1 VRKQTR
7 QLIGAV
13 LELDTSHLVKS
24 LDEAEVRRNTAQFLG
39 LLALLGIV
47 VIIMQLMR
55 VGSFDVA
62 FITVGI
68 LWAAFYLIAAA
79 VVYFGNPNKVWCV
92 RISLLIIT
100 AEGLVAIVR
109 WVIYQDPSP
118 DADTIIGILIGL
130 TLGALLLP
138 WTPRQTLGLSS
149 IWVFGASLSLLF
161 THHAE
166 EFSIPASVFAYIA
179 VTVPGIMISFFRSSR
194 LQDQFKLHFLQT
206 KYNEVREEVL
216 AAKNI
221 HERGFPK
228 PKSSG
233 DIRFTYIY
241 RPMSQIGGDSIFASI
256 ERPGDAQSPVTLV
269 LFDVTGHGLS
279 AALTA
284 NRLQGEL
291 MRIMGEDPTIGPAD
305 LLTKLDRYVCLTL
318 ADAAVLVTAVAIN
331 ADPKQGIIR
340 IANAGHPA
348 AILRNARGGI
358 QRFDP
363 TAPVLGV
370 GVGDELKP
378 TVEEHPF
385 ETGDSL
391 IAYTD
396 GVSEAAIDQSGQM
409 YETSG
414 VERVLQED
422 WTEQSQRWPEKIL
435 ADVEKRRAGSA
446 SDDILIVELYRA

>member
-1 VRKQTR
+1 MHKQT
-7 QLIGAV
+7 QELVGAV
-13 LELDTSHLVKS
+13 LKVDTSHLVNS

-39 LLALLGIV
+39 LLALLGVV
-47 VIIMQLMR
+47 VIVMQSMR
-55 VGSFDVA
+55 VESIDVA
-62 FITVGI
+62 FLVVGI
-68 LWAAFYLIAAA
+68 VWAAFYLFAAGI
-79 VVYFGNPNKVWCV
+79 VYFGNPTKVWCV

-109 WVIYQDPSP
+109 WVIYKDPSP
-118 DADTIIGILIGL
+118 DADTIIGVLIGL

-138 WTPRQTLGLSS
+138 WTPRQTLGLSA
-149 IWVFGASLSLLF
+149 IWILGAVLSLFF

-166 EFSIPASVFAYIA
+166 EFSIPASIFAYIA
-179 VTVPGIMISFFRSSR
+179 VAVPGVMISFFRSSR

-206 KYNEVREEVL
+206 KYNEVREEVQ

-233 DIRFTYIY
+233 DIRFTYAY

-256 ERPGDAQSPVTLV
+256 ERPSDALSPVTIV

-291 MRIMGEDPTIGPAD
+291 MRIMGEEPTIGPGE
-305 LLTKLDRYVCLTL
+305 LLTKLDRYICLTL
-318 ADAAVLVTAVAIN
+318 ADAAVLVTAVAMR
-331 ADPKQGIIR
+331 ADPEHGIIR
-340 IANAGHPA
+340 IANAGHPS
-348 AILRNARGGI
+348 AILRSARGTT
-358 QRFDP
+358 QRFDS

-378 TVEEHPF
+378 IVEEHAF
-385 ETGDSL
+385 EPGDSL

-396 GVSEAAIDQSGQM
+396 GVSESLNQRGELYTTQ
-409 YETSG
+409 G
-414 VERVLQED
+414 VERVLKED
-422 WTEQSQRWPEKIL
+422 WNEQAQRWPEKIL
-435 ADVEKRRAGSA
+435 TDVENRRAGSA

>member
-1 VRKQTR
+1 MHKQTR

-13 LELDTSHLVKS
+13 LDLDTSHLVKS

-39 LLALLGIV
+39 LLALLGVV
-47 VIIMQLMR
+47 VIVMQSMR
-55 VGSFDVA
+55 VGSLDIA
-62 FITVGI
+62 FLVVGI
-68 LWAAFYLIAAA
+68 LWAGFYLVAAA
-79 VVYFGNPNKVWCV
+79 VVYLGSPSKVWCI
-92 RISLLIIT
+92 RISLLIIV

-118 DADTIIGILIGL
+118 DGDTIIGVLIGL

-138 WTPRQTLGLSS
+138 WTPRQTLGLSA
-149 IWVFGASLSLLF
+149 IWIIGAVLSLLF
-161 THHAE
+161 TDHAK
-166 EFSIPASVFAYIA
+166 EFSVPASIFAYVA

-206 KYNEVREEVL
+206 KYNEVREEVQ

-256 ERPGDAQSPVTLV
+256 EHPGDAHSPVTLV

-291 MRIMGEDPTIGPAD
+291 MRIMGEDPTVDPAE

-318 ADAAVLVTAVAIN
+318 ADSAVLVTAVAMK
-331 ADPKQGIIR
+331 ADPEQGIIC

-348 AILRNARGGI
+348 AILRNARGLI
-358 QRFDP
+358 QCFES

-370 GVGDELKP
+370 GVGGEFKP
-378 TVEEHPF
+378 VIEEHPF
-385 ETGDSL
+385 NPGDAL

-396 GVSEAAIDQSGQM
+396 GVSEAVTQQGELYA
-409 YETSG
+409 TTG
-414 VERVLQED
+414 VVKVLEED
-422 WTEQSQRWPEKIL
+422 WAGHAQRWPEKIL
-435 ADVEKRRAGSA
+435 ADVQKKRAGLA

>member
-1 VRKQTR
+1 MHKQTR

-13 LELDTSHLVKS
+13 LDLDTSHLVKS

-39 LLALLGIV
+39 LLALLGVV
-47 VIIMQLMR
+47 VIVMQSMR
-55 VGSFDVA
+55 VGSLDIA
-62 FITVGI
+62 FLVVGI
-68 LWAAFYLIAAA
+68 LWAGFYLVAAA
-79 VVYFGNPNKVWCV
+79 VVYLGSPSKVCCI
-92 RISLLIIT
+92 RISLLIIV

-118 DADTIIGILIGL
+118 DGDTIIGVLIGL

-138 WTPRQTLGLSS
+138 WTPRQTIGLSV
-149 IWVFGASLSLLF
+149 IWIAGAVLSLFF
-161 THHAE
+161 TDHAK
-166 EFSIPASVFAYIA
+166 EFSVPASIFAYVA

-194 LQDQFKLHFLQT
+194 LQDQFKLHFLQA
-206 KYNEVREEVL
+206 KYNEVREEVQ

-291 MRIMGEDPTIGPAD
+291 MRIVGEVPTIDPAK

-318 ADAAVLVTAVAIN
+318 ADSAVLVTAVAMN
-331 ADPKQGIIR
+331 ADPANSVIR

-348 AILRNARGGI
+348 AILRSARGSI
-358 QRFDP
+358 QCFES
-363 TAPVLGV
+363 TAPVLGI
-370 GVGDELKP
+370 GMGEAFKP
-378 TVEEHPF
+378 GIEEHPF
-385 ETGDSL
+385 NPGDAL

-396 GVSEAAIDQSGQM
+396 GVSEAVTQQGELYATAGA
-409 YETSG
+409 
-414 VERVLQED
+414 VNVLEGD
-422 WTEQSQRWPEKIL
+422 WADHAQRWPEKIL
-435 ADVEKRRAGSA
+435 ADVQKKRAGLA

>member
-1 VRKQTR
+1 MHKQTR

-13 LELDTSHLVKS
+13 LDLDTSHLVKS

-39 LLALLGIV
+39 LLALLGVVV
-47 VIIMQLMR
+47 VIMQSMR
-55 VGSFDVA
+55 VDSLDVA
-62 FITVGI
+62 FLTVGI
-68 LWAAFYLIAAA
+68 LWAVFYLVAAA
-79 VVYFGNPNKVWCV
+79 IVYFGNPTKVWCI
-92 RISLLIIT
+92 RISLLIIVG
-100 AEGLVAIVR
+100 EGLIAIIR

-118 DADTIIGILIGL
+118 DGDTIIGVLIGL

-138 WTPRQTLGLSS
+138 WTPRQTLGLST
-149 IWVFGASLSLLF
+149 IWIFGAVLSLLF
-161 THHAE
+161 TNHAQ
-166 EFSIPASVFAYIA
+166 EFSLPASIFAYIA

-206 KYNEVREEVL
+206 KYNEVREEVQ

-241 RPMSQIGGDSIFASI
+241 RPMTQIGGDSIFASI

-291 MRIMGEDPTIGPAD
+291 MRIMGEDPTIDPAE

-331 ADPKQGIIR
+331 ADPKAGIIR

-348 AILRNARGGI
+348 AIFRNARGST
-358 QRFDP
+358 QRFES

-370 GVGDELKP
+370 GIGDELKP
-378 TVEEHPF
+378 TVEEHPLAP
-385 ETGDSL
+385 GDSL

-396 GVSEAAIDQSGQM
+396 GVSEAVTQQGELYS
-409 YETSG
+409 TTG
-414 VERVLQED
+414 VERVLEGD
-422 WTEQSQRWPEKIL
+422 WADHAQRWPEKIL
-435 ADVEKRRAGSA
+435 TDVENRRAGPA